1 MSEKNTSK
9 IIRPRNKGKRPAP
22 GSSLQ
27 ASHPLT
33 PSESPVPQVHVT
45 SPNVSSDHDNTHR
58 DQFRG
63 SARPSYLEPALTAS
77 DSRRSDPKE
86 PSSSTGRGSR
96 KIGRKFSP
104 NPSKPSTPDLVGQ
117 SRPSTPFLQPSADNR
132 VLPPSP
138 LAPTDNIDDLLEA
151 SGTHATPSSHHA
163 QLDSE
168 GINVSGLS
176 ELTITPSASLKSD
189 RKKVIIG
196 ALTLVLQTAVDAL
209 KLAPVPGLDAIP
221 NLLLTWLQVY
231 ETVGGNDDDLKGLD
245 EDIQRAYVTILQPLE
260 LLTDQIPREVVQL
273 IKRFHLALK
282 KQINEIELLKSQNRM
297 KRMFLAREI
306 AKRISGVKACIND
319 ALNSFATQATTL
331 TLLRTIEASVQ
342 SKLEQLPRVA
352 AEHTYVKSKSKC
364 LPSTRVQIQTSLLNH
379 LKGAGNRFV

>member
-9 IIRPRNKGKRPAP
+9 IIRPRNKGKRPTP

-33 PSESPVPQVHVT
+33 PSESPVSQVHVT

-58 DQFRG
+58 YQFRG
-63 SARPSYLEPALTAS
+63 STGPSYLEPAVAAQPVPS
-77 DSRRSDPKE
+77 GGRRADPTE
-86 PSSSTGRGSR
+86 PASSTGRR
-96 KIGRKFSP
+96 LWKIWGKFAL
-104 NPSKPSTPDLVGQ
+104 NRSKPSTPDPVEQ
-117 SRPSTPFLQPSADNR
+117 SRTSAPPHQPSADDR

-138 LAPTDNIDDLLEA
+138 LTPTGNIDDLLEA
-151 SGTHATPSSHHA
+151 SGSHATSGDHLNVHA
-163 QLDSE
+163 QLDCE
-168 GINVSGLS
+168 GINISGLS
-176 ELTITPSASLKSD
+176 EPTIAPSAGLKSD
-189 RKKVIIG
+189 RKNVIVGGI
-196 ALTLVLQTAVDAL
+196 TLVLQTAAVAL

-245 EDIQRAYVTILQPLE
+245 DDIRRAYVTILQPLE
-260 LLTDQIPREVVQL
+260 LLTDQIPPEVIQL
-273 IKRFHLALK
+273 IKRFHLYVHLLPQPLLFQSKNPIFRALEQ
-282 KQINEIELLKSQNRM
+282 QINEIKLFKSQSRA

-306 AKRISGVKACIND
+306 PGRINGVKACIND

-342 SKLEQLPRVA
+342 CMLFRSFQYSDSSSSFSK
-352 AEHTYVKSKSKC
+352 T
-364 LPSTRVQIQTSLLNH
+364 
-379 LKGAGNRFV
+379 

>member
-22 GSSLQ
+22 GSSSQ
-27 ASHPLT
+27 ASDPLT
-33 PSESPVPQVHVT
+33 PSESPVPHVHVT
-45 SPNVSSDHDNTHR
+45 GPKVSSDHDSTHR
-58 DQFRG
+58 NQFRVPAG
-63 SARPSYLEPALTAS
+63 PYLEPAVAAQPVPS
-77 DSRRSDPKE
+77 GGRRADPTE
-86 PSSSTGRGSR
+86 PSSSTGRRSR
-96 KIGRKFSP
+96 KIWRKFSP
-104 NPSKPSTPDLVGQ
+104 NRSKPSTSDLVGQ
-117 SRPSTPFLQPSADNR
+117 SRPSTSSLQPSADNR

-138 LAPTDNIDDLLEA
+138 LAPADNIDDLLEA

-176 ELTITPSASLKSD
+176 ELTITPSASSKSD

-196 ALTLVLQTAVDAL
+196 GITLVLQTAAEAL

-282 KQINEIELLKSQNRM
+282 KQIKEIELLKNQNRV

-306 AKRISGVKACIND
+306 SRRINGVKACIND

-342 SKLEQLPRVA
+342 SF
-352 AEHTYVKSKSKC
+352 SK
-364 LPSTRVQIQTSLLNH
+364 T
-379 LKGAGNRFV
+379 